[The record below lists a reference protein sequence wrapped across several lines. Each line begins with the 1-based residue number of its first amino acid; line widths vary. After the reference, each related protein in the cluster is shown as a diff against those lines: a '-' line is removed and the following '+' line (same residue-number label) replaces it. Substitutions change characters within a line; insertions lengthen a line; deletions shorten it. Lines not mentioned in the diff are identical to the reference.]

1 MAVDAEPILV
11 LTNVPDIATAR
22 TIGRQLV
29 ENRLA
34 ACVNCL
40 PQVIS
45 IYRWQNAI
53 EEASEHTLLVKTM
66 RDRYAEVE
74 AMIIKLHPYELPEII
89 ALTIEQGAPAYLKW
103 IEQEVHQHE
112 TR

>member
-1 MAVDAEPILV
+1 MAAETESILV
-11 LTNVPDIATAR
+11 LTNVPDIVTAHA
-22 TIGRQLV
+22 IGRQLV

-40 PQVIS
+40 PQVTS
-45 IYRWQNAI
+45 IYRWQSAV
-53 EEASEHTLLVKTM
+53 EEASEVTLLIKTV

-74 AMIIKLHPYELPEII
+74 AMITRLHPYELPEII

-103 IEQEVHQHE
+103 IVQEVQQHE
-112 TR
+112 TP